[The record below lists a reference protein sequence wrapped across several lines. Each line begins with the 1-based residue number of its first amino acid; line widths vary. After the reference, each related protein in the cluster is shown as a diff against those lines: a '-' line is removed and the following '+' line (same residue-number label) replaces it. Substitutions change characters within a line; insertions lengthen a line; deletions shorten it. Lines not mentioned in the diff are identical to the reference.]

1 MLNNLIKIRWIA
13 IIGQL
18 SAILLVYYYLKISIP
33 IFLCLLFVLVSTLVN
48 IWSLFVK
55 KFNNYL
61 TDNEAFYFLLFD
73 TIQLAILLY
82 LTGGIYNPFSLLLIA
97 PLIISA
103 SYLRL
108 VFSIVLSSLSILIV
122 IFISFYFIEIKWSS
136 NFIVPRI
143 FTYGLIL
150 SLIISLIFIAI
161 YVYILASSSRRLSEV
176 LNQTSTALAEQKKL
190 SEINTLSA
198 AAVHEFSTP
207 LNTIFLI
214 LDDLR
219 KDENLNKKN
228 KIKKEVDLIKS
239 QAKRCKEIL
248 LRLSIN
254 PQKLKDDFIN
264 QTTLSNIIKI
274 NFDKYNN
281 KKIKLNMN
289 FLTDNAEPFIK
300 FKDELMYGIGNIIQN
315 AIQHSKKIIKIYIS
329 WTYSNIDV
337 KIVDDGSGF
346 TKEILDNIGN
356 PYISKKSKEGMGL
369 GIFIAK
375 NLIEKIGGNILFR
388 NNVDSNGSIVE
399 IKLYKNILIL

>member
-1 MLNNLIKIRWIA
+1 M
-13 IIGQL
+13 
-18 SAILLVYYYLKISIP
+18 
-33 IFLCLLFVLVSTLVN
+33 
-48 IWSLFVK
+48 
-55 KFNNYL
+55 
-61 TDNEAFYFLLFD
+61 
-73 TIQLAILLY
+73 
-82 LTGGIYNPFSLLLIA
+82 
-97 PLIISA
+97 
-103 SYLRL
+103 
-108 VFSIVLSSLSILIV
+108 
-122 IFISFYFIEIKWSS
+122 
-136 NFIVPRI
+136 
-143 FTYGLIL
+143 
-150 SLIISLIFIAI
+150 
-161 YVYILASSSRRLSEV
+161 SEV
-176 LNQTSTALAEQKKL
+176 LNQTSTALSEQKKL

-228 KIKKEVDLIKS
+228 KIKKEVDLLKS
-239 QAKRCKEIL
+239 QVERCKEIL

-281 KKIKLNMN
+281 KKIKLHINV
-289 FLTDNAEPFIK
+289 LTDNAEPFIK

-329 WTYSNIDV
+329 WTYRNLDV

-356 PYISKKSKEGMGL
+356 PYISRKSKDGMGL

-375 NLIEKIGGNILFR
+375 NLIENIGGKILFR
-388 NNVDSNGSIVE
+388 NNVDSNGSNVE
-399 IKLYKNILIL
+399 IKLNKNNLIL